1 MLHASSRVSIPS
13 AKNYGK
19 ANEFGLGCLEKG
31 RATENGG
38 DGGTDATWGDPYMT
52 PHLKSHC

>member
-38 DGGTDATWGDPYMT
+38 DGGTDTTWGT
-52 PHLKSHC
+52 HT